1 MYSKI
6 MLLVLLLLAAALPLL
21 FIAASCF
28 IQKKAVLFRLPAS
41 GPLQKPILSKLSGV
55 AMNCME
61 GTPLD
66 GVPVP
71 SYQDFEQHM
80 KLLFSDPDEEIYLR
94 LIHDA
99 DKKRPV
105 KEIRTSLRRLQYDW
119 PEIERYN
126 RAGYGVFVMVNQMP
140 AGAKGNDKDIT
151 GIRAVFWEHDA
162 VSKEEQWELARK
174 MPMQPSFC
182 VVSKRSIHFWYLIKE
197 ALIEHFRRIQRKL
210 ARLNGSDSTL
220 QNPSRILRCAGTLH
234 SKDPERPFLCRLLEV
249 HPERVYT
256 ETEFEAMLDE
266 VLPPDSPP
274 PAGDSP
280 AALPE
285 KREYRRG
292 TAEELDI
299 LCKEC
304 LFIRHCKEHANI
316 LGEPDWLAMTTEMA
330 PYEGGVERIHE
341 YSRHY
346 PRYTPEE
353 TDAKIQHFRDS
364 GTGPMLCTTIAEK
377 GFVCPKLKDG
387 GCPGVNAPAALPFVL
402 KKTARPWYRETKSG
416 SMILSRGVL
425 AEHLKVRYPA
435 LHSSGLFHLYQDG
448 VYLPFSDMEI
458 DRLIYSHLL
467 PEHSRSHDIKDV
479 AYQWSIQIVVPPED
493 LNPDSNIINVRNGL
507 FHVKEGKLT
516 PHDPSYPST
525 IQINASYDPEADCPC
540 FKKLI
545 TESLGPEY
553 VDFVGAMTGYILST
567 SVKAE
572 KAFFLVGSA
581 ASGKST
587 LIHLI
592 EYLVG
597 EKNKTSIAWQDLGE
611 NFQRVELFGKLLNSN
626 ADLPT
631 KALDDAGLF
640 KQLVSG
646 DRISAARKFK
656 SSFEFYPKAKFLF
669 ACNEMAVSVS
679 DKSLGFFRRIIIL
692 PFDHT
697 VPEDKRD
704 PFLLYK
710 LRCEADGIL
719 TFALSKLQEL
729 AANDYKFRI
738 PERSKQALRK
748 YMQSCNSAYLFCNE
762 HCRIAPGA
770 EISRLALYNH
780 YKSFAEQYSL
790 KPMSQERFNASVER
804 LYGQEEVFRSRTS
817 GKRRKSWIG
826 LEYDPKGGCESGDFD
841 YALGLTETPLLADAL
856 EASQREE
863 EQMRQAPQQVDDLLD
878 F

>member
-1 MYSKI
+1 MNKTMI
-6 MLLVLLLLAAALPLL
+6 PQETTKHLHALHGQPGEE
-21 FIAASCF
+21 IN
-28 IQKKAVLFRLPAS
+28 FRL
-41 GPLQKPILSKLSGV
+41 I
-55 AMNCME
+55 N
-61 GTPLD
+61 D
-66 GVPVP
+66 
-71 SYQDFEQHM
+71 
-80 KLLFSDPDEEIYLR
+80 R
-94 LIHDA
+94 
-99 DKKRPV
+99 DKTRPV
-105 KEIRTSLRRLQYDW
+105 LIFRSTLDRLPEVW
-119 PEIERYN
+119 PEIDRLN
-126 RAGYGVFVMVNQMP
+126 REEYYGVFVVVNKMP
-140 AGAKGNDKDIT
+140 AGSAGKDSDVT
-151 GIRAVFWEHDA
+151 DVSAWFYEVDDL
-162 VSKEEQWELARK
+162 SKEEQWK
-174 MPMQPSFC
+174 
-182 VVSKRSIHFWYLIKE
+182 
-197 ALIEHFRRIQRKL
+197 LIEQMPVPPSMVVETKKSLHTLFLAAPGAKTENYKRIQEKQIRINHADKTIKNL
-210 ARLNGSDSTL
+210 
-220 QNPSRILRCAGTLH
+220 SRVMRVPGTWH
-234 SKDPERPFLCRLLEV
+234 NKAEPFLCRL
-249 HPERVYT
+249 RVY
-256 ETEFEAMLDE
+256 EPSRIYSEEEFEAALDTK
-266 VLPPDSPP
+266 LPPDNPP
-274 PAGDSP
+274 PAGASL

-304 LFIRHCKEHANI
+304 LFIRHCKEHADI
-316 LGEPDWLAMTTEMA
+316 LGEPDWLAMITEMA

-467 PEHSRSHDIKDV
+467 PEHSRTSDIRDV

-507 FHVKEGKLT
+507 FHVKEGELT

-545 TESLGPEY
+545 TESLGLEY

-770 EISRLALYNH
+770 EISRLDLYNH
-780 YKSFAEQYSL
+780 YKKFAEQYSL
-790 KPMSQERFNASVER
+790 KPLSQERFNASVER
-804 LYGQEEVFRSRTS
+804 LYGQEVARSRTS

-863 EQMRQAPQQVDDLLD
+863 EQMHQAPQQVDDLLD

>member
-1 MYSKI
+1 MIPQETTQY
-6 MLLVLLLLAAALPLL
+6 LHALHGQPGEE
-21 FIAASCF
+21 IH
-28 IQKKAVLFRLPAS
+28 FRL
-41 GPLQKPILSKLSGV
+41 I
-55 AMNCME
+55 N
-61 GTPLD
+61 D
-66 GVPVP
+66 
-71 SYQDFEQHM
+71 
-80 KLLFSDPDEEIYLR
+80 R
-94 LIHDA
+94 
-99 DKKRPV
+99 DKTRPV
-105 KEIRTSLRRLQYDW
+105 LTFRSTLDRLPEVW
-119 PEIERYN
+119 PEIDRLN
-126 RAGYGVFVMVNQMP
+126 REEHYGVFVVVNRLP
-140 AGAKGNDKDIT
+140 AGNAEKDQDVQ
-151 GIRAVFWEHDA
+151 GISSWVYEVDDLP
-162 VSKEEQWELARK
+162 KEEQWK
-174 MPMQPSFC
+174 
-182 VVSKRSIHFWYLIKE
+182 
-197 ALIEHFRRIQRKL
+197 LIEQMPVPPSLVVETKKSLHVYFLAAPGAKTENYKRIQEKQIRINHADKTIKNL
-210 ARLNGSDSTL
+210 
-220 QNPSRILRCAGTLH
+220 SRVMRVPGTWH
-234 SKDPERPFLCRLLEV
+234 NKAEPFLCRL
-249 HPERVYT
+249 RVY
-256 ETEFEAMLDE
+256 EPSRIYSEEEFEAALDTK
-266 VLPPDSPP
+266 LPPDNPP
-274 PAGDSP
+274 PAGASP

-316 LGEPDWLAMTTEMA
+316 LGEPDWLAMITEIA
-330 PYEGGVERIHE
+330 PYEGAVERIHE

-346 PRYTPEE
+346 PRYTQEE

-507 FHVKEGKLT
+507 FHVKEGELT

-553 VDFVGAMTGYILST
+553 VEFVGAMTGYILST

-640 KQLVSG
+640 KQITSG
-646 DRISAARKFK
+646 DRISASRKFK
-656 SSFEFYPKAKFLF
+656 PNFEFYPKVKLLF
-669 ACNEMAVSVS
+669 ACNEMAVSVA

-762 HCRIAPGA
+762 HCRIAPDA
-770 EISRLALYNH
+770 EISRLDLYNH
-780 YKSFAEQYSL
+780 YKRFAEQYSL

-856 EASQREE
+856 EASQQEE
-863 EQMRQAPQQVDDLLD
+863 EKMRQALQQVDDLLN